1 MKHYFNFLLFIFC
14 FTSCFSQNQQ
24 QSCALYN
31 YRLDYLLLKGS
42 VKSVSYSCQRFDNT
56 MSKKDSTFVLIALS
70 NIRANAYPIQTKFE
84 FYKNG
89 RSVKK
94 TTYTKDLPQC
104 LLAKGESTKQ
114 KFYTDDFEKL
124 VFDEKDYAW
133 KSKIKTNRKRYL
145 PVLDYSLMLQS
156 DYYEMIKKTEAGYM
170 IFQYGY
176 KVSLDKTGKVTSSIS
191 YLLGDD
197 TNDTIYHP
205 QEFENN
211 NIDNIRAFVYNQ
223 KDQVVRLNI
232 RKEANKEYYG
242 ADVFAEFVRPVTIC
256 DDLHLDYSYDSQGR
270 IIKIQLF
277 NCKDKDPWAS
287 ETYIYH
293 PTKDYVQIVKTFW
306 ATDSESF
313 DDVTRNNIRTY
324 NEQGDLIK
332 FECIPINGMD
342 KLDEIY
348 KNQPLVRYFSYEYDS
363 HNNWIICNVGLK
375 EGAKSL
381 VIGRDLEYFN
391 DKD

>member
-14 FTSCFSQNQQ
+14 FTSSFSQNQQ
-24 QSCALYN
+24 QNCILYN
-31 YRLDYLLLKGS
+31 RRYDDFLLKGS
-42 VKSVSYSCQRFDNT
+42 VKSVSNNCKYFDHNLN
-56 MSKKDSTFVLIALS
+56 KKDSSFVLIALN
-70 NIRANAYPIQTKFE
+70 NIKSYVYPMQFNYE

-89 RSVKK
+89 RDVKK
-94 TTYTKDLPQC
+94 SFYSIELPKC
-104 LLAKGESTKQ
+104 FLLKSDTIKQ
-114 KFYTDDFEKL
+114 KFIIENEFKIFYDENDYTL
-124 VFDEKDYAW
+124 
-133 KSKIKTNRKRYL
+133 KSKIKTNRKRYF

-156 DYYEMIKKTEAGYM
+156 NYYDMTKKKDGGYT
-170 IFQYGY
+170 IWQHGN

-191 YLLGDD
+191 YLLEDD

-205 QEFENN
+205 QEFENSD
-211 NIDNIRAFVYNQ
+211 IDNIRTFVYNQ
-223 KDQVVRLNI
+223 KNQVVRINI
-232 RKEANKEYYG
+232 KKAKIEYYG

-256 DDLHLDYSYDSQGR
+256 DDLHLDYSYDSKGR

-293 PTKDYVQIVKTFW
+293 PTKDYVQTVKTFW
-306 ATDSESF
+306 ATNSESF

-332 FECIPINGMD
+332 FECIPVNGMN
-342 KLDEIY
+342 KLDDIY
-348 KNQPLVRYFSYEYDS
+348 KNQPLVRCFSYEYDS

-375 EGAKSL
+375 EGDKSL
-381 VIGRDLEYFN
+381 VIGRDIEYFADN
-391 DKD
+391 E